1 MAVAAGTGPLPEVRS
16 TWIATAGS
24 GAPPSVAIRPDAPN
38 VEEPPVNSLL
48 TSART
53 STADGVNPIPA
64 FAAEALYDPPTW
76 NPTCRQPPLASV
88 TTDGGTAT
96 SSRPAT
102 RRNEICTPG
111 MPGGLPA
118 PRITSAT
125 RTTPLAAKVATVPSK
140 RRDAWVAVSVARAG
154 EKVTPADDATA
165 T

>member
-1 MAVAAGTGPLPEVRS
+1 M
-16 TWIATAGS
+16 
-24 GAPPSVAIRPDAPN
+24 
-38 VEEPPVNSLL
+38 NSLL

-64 FAAEALYDPPTW
+64 FEADALYDPPTW
-76 NPTCRQPPLASV
+76 NPSCRQPPLASV
-88 TTDGGTAT
+88 TTAGGTET

-125 RTTPLAAKVATVPSK
+125 RTTPLAAKVAAVPSK

-154 EKVTPADDATA
+154 EKVTPADDAAA